1 MALFDILITS
11 TQVLTLTS
19 NFLIFLFYFSFFFNC
34 IFLFCFAFLNFY
46 CRPVKEL
53 LLIITSTESILG
65 FLDIAGMKVNAE
77 SATVF
82 AKITQEWALLHVFS
96 SESS

>member
-1 MALFDILITS
+1 MALFNILITS

-19 NFLIFLFYFSFFFNC
+19 NFLIIFISFSFSTANFVLPFFN
-34 IFLFCFAFLNFY
+34 FY
-46 CRPVKEL
+46 YRPVKEL

-65 FLDIAGMKVNAE
+65 FLDISCMKVNAE

-82 AKITQEWALLHVFS
+82 AKITQEWALLQVFS